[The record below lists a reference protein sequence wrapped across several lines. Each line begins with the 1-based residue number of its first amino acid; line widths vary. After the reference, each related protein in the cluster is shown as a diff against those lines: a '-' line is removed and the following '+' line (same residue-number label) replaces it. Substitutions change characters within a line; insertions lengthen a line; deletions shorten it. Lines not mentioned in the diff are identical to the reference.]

1 MRIGELLKTMLYSFF
16 IITTGIVVSM
26 YVFCLVFNPD
36 ATFSLNDI
44 GKILLMAL
52 MSELP
57 YFIFLSRKELGKRQ
71 MYLRFAIHS
80 PVLLAILLFFSHLWD
95 WVDISKA
102 TEVVVFIA
110 LVAGVYLG
118 VLFITAY
125 RDKKLAGKL
134 NDSLKQRY
142 HS

>member
-16 IITTGIVVSM
+16 VITTGIVVSM
-26 YVFCLVFNPD
+26 YVFCLIFYPD
-36 ATFSLNDI
+36 VSFSLDDI

-52 MSELP
+52 ASELP
-57 YFIFLSRKELGKRQ
+57 YTIFLSRKELSRKQ
-71 MYLRFAIHS
+71 MLVRFIIHG
-80 PVLLAILLFFSHLWD
+80 PVLFTILLFFSHIWD

-102 TEVVVFIA
+102 AEVAVFLA
-110 LVAGVYLG
+110 LVAGVYISVFL
-118 VLFITAY
+118 ITAY

-134 NDSLKQRY
+134 NDSLKERY